1 MLWSY
6 LLRYLVKSGDLAVI
20 DANGKRH
27 SFGHT
32 GQKPKSV
39 IRLTDKS
46 LYHQLFFNPEFYI
59 GEAYMNRTLVI
70 EEGTLN
76 DFMTLMAT
84 NLAVLEANPSALKK
98 IADTFTPL
106 LQRIQQYN
114 PVGRATENVAPH
126 YNISDKLYELFLDK
140 EMIYSCAYYTD
151 PANDLDLAQ
160 QDKLRHLASKL
171 RVEPGMKVLD
181 VGCGWGALAIYLA
194 KETGA
199 DVTGVTLSSEQ
210 QKWAAA
216 RVEKEGLQDKVR
228 FILKDVR
235 EMEGQFDRIVS
246 VGMLE
251 HVGVGFYK
259 QVFTKVKDLLTPQGV
274 SLFHFI
280 GSLDG
285 PCTTNP
291 WLRKY
296 IFPGGYSPALSEIA
310 PVLEKAGL
318 FMTDIEVLRMHYA
331 YTLRDW
337 HKRFQSNREKAA
349 ALYDERFCRMWEFYL
364 QMAEMEFLYLGT
376 GVYQVQ
382 FTKGL
387 NALPLTRD
395 YMVDW
400 ERAHAAQDA
409 APPLSAGRFR
419 VS

>member
-6 LLRYLVKSGDLAVI
+6 LLRTLVKSGDLAVI
-20 DANGKRH
+20 DAGGKKH
-27 SFGHT
+27 HFGVA
-32 GQKPKSV
+32 GQKPQSV
-39 IRLTDKS
+39 VRLTDKS
-46 LYHQLFFNPEFYI
+46 LHRKLFFNPEFYI
-59 GEAYMNRTLVI
+59 GEAYMNGTLLI
-70 EEGTLN
+70 EEGSLN
-76 DFMTLMAT
+76 DFMTLIAV
-84 NLAVLEANPSALKK
+84 NLAVWEAQPSTFKK
-98 IADTFTPL
+98 IADAFTPL
-106 LQRIQQYN
+106 LQRLQQYN
-114 PVGRATENVAPH
+114 PVGRAAKNVAPH
-126 YNISDKLYELFLDK
+126 YNLSDKLYELFLDK
-140 EMIYSCAYYTD
+140 EMVYSCAYYTHPD
-151 PANDLDLAQ
+151 NDLDRAQ

-171 RVEPGMKVLD
+171 RLEPGMKVLD

-199 DVTGVTLSSEQ
+199 DVTGVTLSEEQ
-210 QKWAAA
+210 QKWATA
-216 RVEKEGLQDKVR
+216 RAQKEGLQDKVR
-228 FILKDVR
+228 FVLKDIR
-235 EMEGQFDRIVS
+235 EVEGQFDRIVS

-259 QVFTKVKDLLTPQGV
+259 QVFEKVRDLLTPQGV

-310 PVLEKAGL
+310 AVLEKARV

-337 HKRFQSNREKAA
+337 HARFQANREKAA

-382 FTKGL
+382 FAKDL
-387 NALPLTRD
+387 NALPLTRG

-400 ERAHAAQDA
+400 ERAHQEE
-409 APPLSAGRFR
+409 PQPLAAGRFWI
-419 VS
+419 S

>member
-6 LLRYLVKSGDLAVI
+6 LLRALVKSGDLSVI
-20 DANGKRH
+20 DANGKTYR
-27 SFGHT
+27 FGVA

-46 LYHQLFFNPEFYI
+46 LHHKLFFNPEFHI
-59 GEAYMNRTLVI
+59 GEAYMNGTLLI
-70 EEGTLN
+70 EEGTLD
-76 DFMTLMAT
+76 DFMTVIAI
-84 NLAVLEANPSALKK
+84 NLAAWEKQPSALKK
-98 IADTFTPL
+98 IGDAFTPL
-106 LQRIQQYN
+106 LQRLQQYN
-114 PVGRATENVAPH
+114 PVGRAAANVAPH
-126 YNISDKLYELFLDK
+126 YDISDKLYELFLDK

-151 PANDLDLAQ
+151 PANDLDRAQ

-194 KETGA
+194 KTCGA
-199 DVTGVTLSSEQ
+199 DVTGVTLSEEQ
-210 QKWAAA
+210 RKWATA
-216 RVEKEGLQDKVR
+216 RAEREGLHDKVR
-228 FILKDVR
+228 FVLKDIR
-235 EMEGQFDRIVS
+235 EVEGGFDRIVS

-259 QVFTKVKDLLTPQGV
+259 QVFEKVRDLLNDDGV

-331 YTLRDW
+331 YTLSAW
-337 HKRFQSNREKAA
+337 HDRFQASRAKAA

-364 QMAEMEFLYLGT
+364 KMAEMEFLHLGT
-376 GVYQVQ
+376 GVYQIQ
-382 FTKGL
+382 FTRNL

-395 YMVDW
+395 YMTDW
-400 ERAHAAQDA
+400 ERRH
-409 APPLSAGRFR
+409 
-419 VS
+419 